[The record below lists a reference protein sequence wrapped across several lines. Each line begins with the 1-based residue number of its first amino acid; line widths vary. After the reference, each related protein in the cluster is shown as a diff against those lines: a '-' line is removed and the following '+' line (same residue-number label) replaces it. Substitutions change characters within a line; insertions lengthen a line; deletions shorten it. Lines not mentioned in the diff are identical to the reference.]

1 MPRGDLGAEIS
12 LEGRRRRSASV
23 ANTSPAKVSSA
34 QLARRLPLGCRV
46 LRHAALAADA
56 APERDTGEVASKVV
70 GPVVIDAGEFLAL
83 PRGEA
88 QQRAAVGA
96 AVLERVQLAVGVAR
110 HHDRHVAEVGGAERV
125 GARQLGLEAEKV
137 PGVAAKDA
145 LLFLRVE
152 IRVGIDPVRH
162 AGQAFA
168 GPLPYAG
175 MHGHDLLQPKW
186 YCRVGTRLGQSVG
199 SILRRGRRLHTK
211 HVPLKGSQIFAEW
224 VAQSDWNTVY
234 FKCPNSEVR
243 IRALAGPAYLKDRS
257 WRP

>member
-1 MPRGDLGAEIS
+1 M
-12 LEGRRRRSASV
+12 SV
-23 ANTSPAKVSSA
+23 PSVPNTSPAKVSSA
-34 QLARRLPLGCRV
+34 KLARRVPLGCRV
-46 LRHAALAADA
+46 RRHAALAGDA
-56 APERDTGEVASKVV
+56 APERDTGQVAGKVV

-83 PRGEA
+83 AMRGETE
-88 QQRAAVGA
+88 QRPAMGA
-96 AVLERVQLAVGVAR
+96 AILERVQLAVGIAR

-125 GARQLGLEAEKV
+125 GARQLGLEAEKI